1 MRSYYYAVHIY
12 SCGQKYWQWQIFVF
26 CKICCLRGCGVHSHC
41 FYKYWQWHNLET
53 MWMNLLSYWVLL
65 SSDNQS
71 SSLDILREDS
81 TRIFLYI
88 SERPKD
94 QQPRSGFSINKLN
107 FGLFSPNPVIYH
119 QKTWNIWHVLHG
131 IILWYFCIFFQCL
144 VLVAIHCC
152 GMDECVYGI
161 FL

>member
-1 MRSYYYAVHIY
+1 M
-12 SCGQKYWQWQIFVF
+12 
-26 CKICCLRGCGVHSHC
+26 
-41 FYKYWQWHNLET
+41 
-53 MWMNLLSYWVLL
+53 

-81 TRIFLYI
+81 TRIFLWGFLVDILHVAFLLILIYFLLCFLWVNR
-88 SERPKD
+88 SECGANRMSMNTQSCTKD